1 MKKILTSII
10 LVLSLFLLVSCGTK
24 EETKEVV
31 GNQAEVAII
40 LKTLSNPFW
49 VSMKEGIEKEAEKQ
63 GIKVDIFA
71 ANSEEDVRKLYEQI
85 KFLIKEEKDRL

>member
-49 VSMKEGIEKEAEKQ
+49 VSMKEGIEYLLQTLKKMY
-63 GIKVDIFA
+63 KNNLNF
-71 ANSEEDVRKLYEQI
+71 
-85 KFLIKEEKDRL
+85 